1 MASIHRIKRR
11 IKSIDGTR
19 QITQA
24 MELVAASKI
33 VRMKKNVEISRPYY
47 QNLYRTL
54 MEIASVNTDFSSE
67 YTVERPVKR
76 TCCILLGGDRGLA
89 GGYNSNV
96 FKLMER
102 DMKGKNFC
110 CLPIGKKAVEY
121 CRRRD
126 KELLADFTYSVEEM
140 KVGNCFQMGALLSK
154 AFLNREYDELYIAY
168 THFTSMM
175 EQTPST
181 LKVLPLYRD
190 KPIPGRRISSHI
202 LYEPSAE
209 AVFNSIV
216 PSYLGGLLYGAVC
229 EASASELA
237 ARRSAMNTASK
248 NAKEMISD
256 LDLQYNQARQ
266 GKITQEITEIIAG
279 SGE

>member
-1 MASIHRIKRR
+1 MASIHSIKRR

-33 VRMKKNVEISRPYY
+33 IRMKKNVEISRPYY

-54 MEIASVNTDFSSE
+54 MEIAEVNTDFSSE
-67 YTVERPVKR
+67 YTAERPVKK

-96 FKLMER
+96 FKMLEKG
-102 DMKGKNFC
+102 MKGKTC
-110 CLPIGKKAVEY
+110 CYLPIGKKAVEY
-121 CRRRD
+121 CDRRE
-126 KELLADFTYSVEEM
+126 KELLTDLTYSVEEM
-140 KVGNCFQMGALLSK
+140 KVGTCFQMGALLAK
-154 AFLNREYDELYIAY
+154 AFLDREYDELYIAY

-175 EQTPST
+175 EQTPSV

-190 KPIPGRRISSHI
+190 KPMPGRRISSHI

-229 EASASELA
+229 EASAAELA
-237 ARRSAMNTASK
+237 ARRTAMNTASK
-248 NAKEMISD
+248 NAKDMILN
-256 LDLQYNQARQ
+256 LDLQYNRARQ